1 MKTFRYPP
9 VNKSD
14 CKLNSLTTDRRLAG
28 CIGGAAMLM
37 ALLILGSSGQA
48 ANILANPGFET
59 GDPNGWV
66 KYGVFDFNTTNN
78 VYYNGCN
85 CGSNVW
91 IYDGRY
97 SGKTY
102 GQFTGGE
109 NFNGEYQDVAVAP
122 TSVLSADGWVYTSTQ
137 DHIGGGN
144 VAWIEVHFLDSANV
158 D

>member
-1 MKTFRYPP
+1 MRKNTPFW
-9 VNKSD
+9 
-14 CKLNSLTTDRRLAG
+14 LATAKASQKP
-28 CIGGAAMLM
+28 AARKPFSGLIIS
-37 ALLILGSSGQA
+37 LILFAAAAFLSYSGHA
-48 ANILANPGFET
+48 ANVLSNPGFET
-59 GDPNGWV
+59 GDPSGWV

-109 NFNGEYQDVAVAP
+109 NYNGEYQDVP
-122 TSVLSADGWVYTSTQ
+122 
-137 DHIGGGN
+137 
-144 VAWIEVHFLDSANV
+144 
-158 D
+158 